1 MAIYVSGS
9 LAFDRIM
16 TFHGNFKDHILMDK
30 LHMLN
35 VSFMVDSMDERRGG
49 CAGNIAFSL
58 ALLGEKPIIVSSA
71 GRDFDAY
78 AKSLSELGL
87 PLDGITRYD
96 DIFTALC
103 YITTDMNSNQITGFY
118 PGAMARSSQYCFP
131 ALDPDRD
138 LAIIS
143 PGNIEDMCRLPRFFR
158 EHGVRYIF
166 DPGQQLP
173 VIPPEALRN
182 AIEGAYAVITNDY
195 ELNMI
200 CKATGLSEDSLL
212 GRALWLVTTL
222 GKDGARVR
230 GTDGTDV
237 TVPALPV
244 DRILDPT
251 GAGDAQRAGFLKG
264 LVSGLSVPEAAKI
277 GSIAASFAIEH
288 LGTQEH
294 RYSADDFRQRYQ
306 KLFDEHL
313 PLIFQSI

>member
-49 CAGNIAFSL
+49 CAGNIAYSL

-71 GRDFDAY
+71 GRDFETY
-78 AKSLSELGL
+78 AKNLAALGL

-118 PGAMARSSQYCFP
+118 PGAMARSSDYNFP
-131 ALDPDRD
+131 D
-138 LAIIS
+138 LNADADVAIVS
-143 PGNIEDMCRLPRFFR
+143 PGNVEDMCRLPAFFR

-173 VIPPEALRN
+173 VIPPDALRS
-182 AIEGAYAVITNDY
+182 AIEGAYALITNDY

-200 CKATGLSEDSLL
+200 CKATGLSEDSLV
-212 GRALWLVTTL
+212 GRALWLVTTF
-222 GKDGARVR
+222 GSDGARVR
-230 GTDGTDV
+230 GTDGTDIII
-237 TVPALPV
+237 PALAV
-244 DRILDPT
+244 EKIVDPT

-277 GSIAASFAIEH
+277 GSIAASFAIER

-294 RYSADDFRQRYQ
+294 NYSHDDFRQRYQ
-306 KLFDEHL
+306 RLFDEHL
-313 PLIFQSI
+313 PLMFQSL